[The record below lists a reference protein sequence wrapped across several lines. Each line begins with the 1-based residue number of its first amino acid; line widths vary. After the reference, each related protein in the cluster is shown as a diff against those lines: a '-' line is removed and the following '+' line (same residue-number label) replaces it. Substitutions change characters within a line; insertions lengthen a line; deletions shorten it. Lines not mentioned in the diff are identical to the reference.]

1 MKEIKL
7 KKRWRFISLL
17 IAAFVLFVGLLSG
30 LFFFN
35 PTLRSR
41 VEGEWETFLRK
52 GGEILGWRKGGIPF
66 EEKRIREEVILKK
79 MEEANTHQD
88 WRSLASEYPR
98 LEKMESLP
106 EEERRKALENSE
118 EFKEVEKALKEYLKK
133 REEELLNLE
142 PPLPSLKEE
151 TNLVP
156 SRDKAADK
164 VIENLLSV
172 KEKTSKEK
180 PLEENLLL
188 KIRGPLATREILE
201 RPSPP
206 QVKLKME
213 GEIELT
219 FWVLPD
225 GMVDRVVPT
234 MKGDTELERIAIQ
247 YLKQWRFAPLPKDK
261 PQVEQWG
268 IVPIKFKL
276 Q

>member
-1 MKEIKL
+1 MKERKL
-7 KKRWRFISLL
+7 KKSWRFVSLL
-17 IAAFVLFVGLLSG
+17 ITVFVLFMGLLSG

-41 VEGEWETFLRK
+41 VEREWRTLMRE
-52 GGEILGWRKGGIPF
+52 GGILGWRRGGIPF

-98 LEKMESLP
+98 LKRMESLP

-118 EFKEVEKALKEYLKK
+118 EFKEVERELKEYLNK
-133 REEELLNLE
+133 REENLLNLE
-142 PPLPSLKEE
+142 PPLPSLKDE
-151 TNLVP
+151 TNLAP
-156 SRDKAADK
+156 TRDKAADR
-164 VIENLLSV
+164 VIVDLLSA
-172 KEKTSKEK
+172 KEKTSVEK

-188 KIRGPLATREILE
+188 KIRGPLATRKILE

-206 QVKLKME
+206 QVKLKTE

-247 YLKQWRFAPLPKDK
+247 YLKQWRFAPLPKEK